1 MWIPKGEALIRGRR
15 LLEARRLLEEMQT
28 YRRTF
33 VNYWR
38 KRKEENLKDYF
49 IKNLIG
55 IIFFVLIIVI
65 WFKNIY
71 GVWHQ
76 KKTQ

>member
-33 VNYWR
+33 VNY
-38 KRKEENLKDYF
+38 
-49 IKNLIG
+49 
-55 IIFFVLIIVI
+55 
-65 WFKNIY
+65 
-71 GVWHQ
+71 
-76 KKTQ
+76 